1 MKKLEK
7 IAQQE
12 QKAREKIAAMQAL
25 LKQIDGQRTEQ
36 ENLQIVRQIRAL
48 NLSRDELYA
57 FMSGGELP
65 PALAGAIAGDTAAE
79 PEQIYSRRDRK
90 RGKKNNNEPDT
101 TDEPQ
106 TDTPEGETTHP
117 ESEGMNHEG

>member
-7 IAQQE
+7 IARQE

-65 PALAGAIAGDTAAE
+65 PALAGVIAGDYTAAE

-90 RGKKNNNEPDT
+90 RGKKNNAP
-101 TDEPQ
+101 DEPQ
-106 TDTPEGETTHP
+106 TETPEGENTHL
-117 ESEGMNHEG
+117 ESEGMNHEE